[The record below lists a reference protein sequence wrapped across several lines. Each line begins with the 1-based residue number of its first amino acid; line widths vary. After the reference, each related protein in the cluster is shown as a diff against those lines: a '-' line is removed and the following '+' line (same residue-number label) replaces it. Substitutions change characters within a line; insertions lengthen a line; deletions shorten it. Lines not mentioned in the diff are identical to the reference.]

1 MLITV
6 IKILLIIGIT
16 ALLVYP
22 FITGN
27 EKNRKRFMAGRLKY
41 VHPHNKKNAWFIG
54 LAVAEFI
61 IVALIFDTLNTL
73 LNTLNNL
80 PFINNLFA
88 SIVHYLSTQYQLNFI
103 LFTLR
108 LVVINLIFL
117 YGFFIIKAFLKKVVL
132 DPAYKLNKNKSQ
144 KNEQKDKNN
153 ENNPKD
159 DKLTTEENDEDEKK
173 RKKRRI
179 PDFLHSDEEN
189 DKENDIDKDKIQ
201 NENLNEEEEKKYYG
215 PVAAFILGLFFEGED
230 FKYAK
235 DWVVR
240 VKTVLRCFIVLVEIT
255 YALFLL
261 TVLISMFFPLPA
273 GMYNFLVN
281 TLKIGDWYI
290 YPVISL
296 LFLHEICNFLDTPYG
311 DPRKAEEKKKKKKE
325 QQEEEALDERLRKL
339 LNTLK
344 KHFDAEHY
352 LRYYPESP
360 QDEISE
366 YSPQSK
372 TYKSAL
378 EYISKRMKLTSG
390 RVVQSY
396 MQCLDA
402 SFNDDHVYFASSFY
416 SELGEYLIAYTY
428 IRLLSGSRMVYIVS
442 DPDERVTL
450 RSFIGERLMQ
460 LTGTI
465 KGGAGWRIYTA
476 DERLDQADIL
486 IACPEDFSDGD
497 LTSQYSDF
505 FEEVSNAIFLD
516 ADRMISL
523 DSYLCPVMATSM
535 QKATNGDIRFIFL
548 TQDIYKGFAARS
560 IPKFFCAEPVLSFSS
575 AKENESVSYILW
587 NRESKSHRIYN
598 KHGQKTTCLECIIAD
613 LARKHKIDGIR
624 LITDSSLDHAERKL
638 LSNCGVEINKLYR
651 DAVDV
656 NYMIYSDERCNLAA
670 SIYACTRF
678 RGKKRSIV
686 HIISK
691 PYLLREYFISKAATE
706 NFVNRSSFIQPRVLE
721 HVDQHKLMLLRVFC
735 NVSTEKGMPLSEF
748 ENRMQEAI
756 NVCMESGY
764 IISSAYCKKLLEGRR
779 AEELKTGELA
789 AYLIAGLCDSD
800 IYHNDEEA
808 AACAH
813 RSLGNSA
820 KEFYLIIDPAKY
832 DGFTLH
838 REKYIIFNR
847 AKDIYNMLFECNKR
861 IELRLHNE
869 VIGYLDTFPIRAH
882 LEFIAGQSIVFRNSE
897 YEIEH
902 ISEDGTTI
910 YLRNE
915 NVKIRHCLNTVH
927 LRRYQI
933 DSLTPIAKHLGVL
946 NNTKL
951 NLEEIRVTE
960 CFAKFTAE
968 TYGFYGLTSDK
979 QTLDFYHKD
988 GVDGNSHV
996 SSPHVRN
1003 IADGRILKVELQ
1015 SRIEC
1020 NDRMRL
1026 LLAAVFNEFVRT
1038 IFPKAYHFIS
1048 IVPILKEPFSFDRE
1062 NEPQNETD
1070 RIKALYPY
1078 LVHPSG
1084 EFIEN
1089 DDHRIT
1095 FLFVNDCFEDVGAF
1109 QWFYDLSG
1117 RYMQEFLANI
1127 YSYLHWLRLRPDK
1140 EHYIYFGG
1148 KSLPECYDLDGCCT
1162 LLDGYNLVL
1171 SDLGEDDIETAGDDL
1186 QYDKIERC
1194 SFCHKEME
1202 SGRFSFFDKARFIC
1216 ADCHD
1221 TVESQERLDELY
1233 LEMKKYLE
1241 ESYPEINIGSAQTAL
1256 DPVYSLTAE
1265 QVLSEYYYR
1274 LDISERTIFAERD
1287 EPADNI
1293 RVSLLRGLIELWQ
1306 SDNSYF
1312 MEYSKAQLYYEEL
1325 IFLHS
1330 RGLHV
1335 SANWIYNALD
1345 STLRGQIDEIVAYTG
1360 AKVVYGEP
1368 EIKDS
1373 QDCISA
1379 VSENSDNSSES
1390 QDGVTDNQTEGND
1403 TATENSEKKT
1413 SFDFIR
1419 MKCAYFGSGDD
1430 DEDDT
1435 ETFEEDD
1442 FTGLYDPNKIPRF
1455 WKRYLRNQKLDTGST
1470 EDIPEI
1476 EEDTEND
1483 TEDNK
1488 KKSKKS
1494 KGLFGRKTSPG
1505 EKICPYEDDEAIN
1518 PRIKVYNNI
1527 VRHAYNYDEQP
1538 VCREGLS
1545 IDEIQRILNYALGD
1559 YPELFWLTRW
1569 IPSYSDTHFN
1579 LHFRCKDAN
1588 DKLDVKQIDRKRA
1601 ELKKAAKKF
1610 TRGITKKTDPYEA
1623 LTTLYRRIVLET
1635 DYDSLNLN
1643 TNISNDEHKDDQLR
1657 SLYSAL
1663 VEHKVVCAGY
1673 AVAMQYLLQSVG
1685 IVSGYV
1691 ISELDSENI
1700 CHAFN
1705 ILKLGKYCYYLDSTW
1720 GDWSDTKTGNKNK
1733 DLVLYNY
1740 FCVPYNEFVLA
1751 SPSMVP
1757 MHIPRASYYPTLE
1770 QFRHTNH
1777 EYYRYR
1783 KAYLP
1788 SYNEAEI
1795 IRIFAETAMAYDE
1808 KEMGEFTVGIRFA
1821 SQAAGTLAHDKLL
1834 AQGTIYRLIRKAKEE
1849 VTKKQKAK
1857 LLDRKCLIYPVSET
1871 GVLLI
1876 RFTDN

>member
-1 MLITV
+1 MLIAI

-27 EKNRKRFMAGRLKY
+27 EKNKKLFIAGRLKY
-41 VHPHNKKNAWFIG
+41 VYPHNKKNAWFIG
-54 LAVAEFI
+54 LAAAEFI
-61 IVALIFDTLNTL
+61 IVALIFDTFNTL

-80 PFINNLFA
+80 PIINNLFA
-88 SIVHYLSTQYQLNFI
+88 AIVHYLSTQYQLNFI

-108 LVVINLIFL
+108 LVVINIIFL
-117 YGFFIIKAFLKKVVL
+117 YGFFIIKSLLKKVIL
-132 DPAYKLNKNKSQ
+132 DRAYKINKK
-144 KNEQKDKNN
+144 KDQKDENN
-153 ENNPKD
+153 ENDVKD
-159 DKLTTEENDEDEKK
+159 DNLTPEQDDEDEKK
-173 RKKRRI
+173 RKKKRI
-179 PDFLHSDEEN
+179 PDFLHSDEDN
-189 DKENDIDKDKIQ
+189 DKESEQDNDQ
-201 NENLNEEEEKKYYG
+201 NQDDTSDENERKYYG
-215 PVAAFILGLFFEGED
+215 PVASFFLGLFFEGEN
-230 FKYAK
+230 FEYAK

-240 VKTVLRCFIVLVEIT
+240 VRTILRTFIVLVEIT

-261 TVLISMFFPLPA
+261 TVLISMFFPLPG

-281 TLKIGDWYI
+281 VLKIGDWYI

-296 LFLHEICNFLDTPYG
+296 LFLHEVCNFLDTPYG
-311 DPRKAEEKKKKKKE
+311 DPRKEEEKKKKKKE
-325 QQEEEALDERLRKL
+325 QQAEEDLDERLRKL

-352 LRYYPESP
+352 LRYYPDAP
-360 QDEISE
+360 QDEIPE
-366 YSPQSK
+366 YIPQSK

-378 EYISKRMKLTSG
+378 EYIGKRMMLTSG

-450 RSFIGERLMQ
+450 RSFISERLMQ

-486 IACPEDFSDGD
+486 IACPDDFRDGD
-497 LTSQYSDF
+497 LTAQYSDF

-523 DSYLCPVMATSM
+523 DSYLCPVMATCM
-535 QKATNGDIRFIFL
+535 QKATNGNIRFIFL
-548 TQDIYKGFAARS
+548 TQDLYKGFAARS
-560 IPKFFCAEPVLSFSS
+560 LPKFFCAEPVLSFSS
-575 AKENESVSYILW
+575 AKENESVSYVLW

-598 KHGQKTTCLECIIAD
+598 KYGQKTTCLECIIAD

-624 LITDSSLDHAERKL
+624 LITDSSLDHAERKI

-651 DAVDV
+651 DVVDV

-678 RGKKRSIV
+678 RGRKKSIV

-721 HVDQHKLMLLRVFC
+721 HVDQHKLLLLRVFC

-748 ENRMQEAI
+748 EKQMQEAI

-764 IISSAYCKKLLEGRR
+764 IISSAFCKKLLEGRK

-800 IYHNDEEA
+800 IYHSNEEA

-813 RSLGNSA
+813 RSPGNSA

-927 LRRYQI
+927 LRRYKVN
-933 DSLTPIAKHLGVL
+933 SLTPIEKHLGVL

-979 QTLDFYHKD
+979 QTIDFYHKD

-996 SSPHVRN
+996 SNPHVRN
-1003 IADGRILKVELQ
+1003 IMDGRILKVELQ
-1015 SRIEC
+1015 ARIEC
-1020 NDRMRL
+1020 NDKMRL

-1048 IVPILKEPFSFDRE
+1048 IVPILKEPLSFDRE
-1062 NEPQNETD
+1062 NEPKSELD

-1078 LVHPSG
+1078 LVQPSE
-1084 EFIEN
+1084 EFRET

-1095 FLFVNDCFEDVGAF
+1095 FLFINDCFEDVGAF

-1127 YSYLHWLRLRPDK
+1127 YSYLHWLQLRPDK

-1148 KSLPECYDLDGCCT
+1148 NALPECYDLDGCCT

-1202 SGRFSFFDKARFIC
+1202 SGRYSFFDKERFIC

-1221 TVESQERLDELY
+1221 TVETQERLNELY
-1233 LEMKKYLE
+1233 SEMKKYLE
-1241 ESYPEINIGSAQTAL
+1241 ESYPEVSISGGQTAL

-1265 QVLSEYYYR
+1265 QVLSEFYYR
-1274 LDISERTIFAERD
+1274 LDISERAIFVERD

-1330 RGLHV
+1330 RGLHI
-1335 SANWIYNALD
+1335 SANWIYGALD
-1345 STLRGQIDEIVAYTG
+1345 QALRGQIDEIAAYTG
-1360 AKVVYGEP
+1360 AKVVYEEP
-1368 EIKDS
+1368 KADDS
-1373 QDCISA
+1373 QDDTPDTI
-1379 VSENSDNSSES
+1379 ENSDNSSEN
-1390 QDGVTDNQTEGND
+1390 QDTVTDTQTDGND
-1403 TATENSEKKT
+1403 TPPENSEKKT

-1419 MKCAYFGSGDD
+1419 MKCADFYMDDNDD
-1430 DEDDT
+1430 DDTDTLDEDN
-1435 ETFEEDD
+1435 
-1442 FTGLYDPNKIPRF
+1442 FTGLYDPNKVPRF

-1470 EDIPEI
+1470 EKLQ
-1476 EEDTEND
+1476 EEN
-1483 TEDNK
+1483 TEDENTEDESDDDKNK
-1488 KKSKKS
+1488 DKDKKSKKS
-1494 KGLFGRKTSPG
+1494 SGRKASPG

-1518 PRIKVYNNI
+1518 PYIKVYNNI

-1545 IDEIQRILNYALGD
+1545 IDEIQRILIYALGD
-1559 YPELFWLTRW
+1559 YPELFWLTRR

-1579 LHFRCKDAN
+1579 LYYRCKDAN
-1588 DKLDVKQIDRKRA
+1588 DRLDVKQIERKRA
-1601 ELKKAAKKF
+1601 EIKKAAKKF

-1623 LTTLYRRIVLET
+1623 LTTLYRRIILET

-1643 TNISNDEHKDDQLR
+1643 TNVSENDQRDDQLR

-1673 AVAMQYLLQSVG
+1673 AVAMQYLLQSIG

-1691 ISELDSENI
+1691 ISELDNENV

-1720 GDWSDTKTGNKNK
+1720 GDWSDTTTGSKNQN
-1733 DLVLYNY
+1733 LILYDY
-1740 FCVPYNEFVLA
+1740 FCVPYNEFILA

-1757 MHIPRASYYPTLE
+1757 MHIPRANYYPTLE
-1770 QFRHTNH
+1770 KFKHTNH

-1795 IRIFAETAMAYDE
+1795 IRIIADAAMAYNE
-1808 KEMGEFTVGIRFA
+1808 NEMGEFTVSIRFA

-1834 AQGTIYRLIRKAKEE
+1834 AQGTIYRLIEKAKEE
-1849 VTKKQKAK
+1849 VTKKQAK
-1857 LLDRKCLIYPVSET
+1857 VLERSCGIYPVSET

-1876 RFTDN
+1876 RFN